1 MRGLYFWYFAFSLV
15 VMRRDDVI
23 AMSQRAS
30 LDRDRWA
37 VFFKTFYKFIN
48 ISDKMVLFLCCGTGS
63 LEIDNIQKFYLENTT
78 YMQQSFCQ
86 LYQMGFYDYLI
97 LIRNSSKAVKTSR
110 LLNNFFD
117 DLDVSFFFFAYL
129 QLCSYIRSLFY

>member
-1 MRGLYFWYFAFSLV
+1 
-15 VMRRDDVI
+15 
-23 AMSQRAS
+23 
-30 LDRDRWA
+30 
-37 VFFKTFYKFIN
+37 
-48 ISDKMVLFLCCGTGS
+48 MVLFLCCGTGS

-86 LYQMGFYDYLI
+86 LYQMGFYDYWI

-117 DLDVSFFFFAYL
+117 DLDVSFFFCCLFTIV
-129 QLCSYIRSLFY
+129 QLYTEFVLLGYVL